1 MKTLLPNTFFI
12 LLLFSFGLFVSN
24 SNKDYEDY
32 LPISGE
38 VISSAPLYGS
48 GSPGNLTGS
57 PGDSGQTCTNCHS
70 SGSTDY
76 SLVPTISTDIPGT
89 GYALGQTY
97 SITVSTSSSGADA
110 FGFELTAEKSDNS
123 NAGVFDLTG
132 ATGSPKLIEG
142 GSSVTNNTD
151 SFSQWTFNWT
161 APATDEGNITFYAA
175 VLAGSGSGTNNDD
188 TVLTSETV
196 DATLG
201 IRDEE
206 MLVFDIYPNPS
217 NQFVTIQLPVGLSS
231 SSVEIYDYS
240 GRNIKSAKI
249 NRFDNK
255 LDLSD
260 VSQGL
265 YFIMLNSDGKSGV
278 QTLIRN

>member
-24 SNKDYEDY
+24 SNKDYEEY

-38 VISSAPLYGS
+38 GISSAPLYGS
-48 GSPGNLTGS
+48 GSPGNYTGS
-57 PGDSGQTCTNCHS
+57 PGDSNQTCTSCHGAGAS
-70 SGSTDY
+70 Y
-76 SLVPTISTDIPGT
+76 SLAPTISTNIPGT
-89 GYALGQTY
+89 GYVLGQTY

-123 NAGVFDLTG
+123 NVGVFDISG
-132 ATGSPKLIEG
+132 ATGSPKLIL
-142 GSSVTNNTD
+142 SNSAVTHSTD
-151 SFSQWTFNWT
+151 NFSQWTFNWT
-161 APATDEGNITFYAA
+161 APATSQDQVTFYAA
-175 VLAGSGSGTNNDD
+175 VLAGSGSGTNNDE

-196 DATLG
+196 AEATLG
-201 IRDEE
+201 VRDED

-217 NQFVTIQLPVGLSS
+217 NQFVTIQLPEGLSS
-231 SSVEIYDYS
+231 SSVKLFDNT

-249 NRFDNK
+249 NKNNNE

-260 VSQGL
+260 VSQGV
-265 YFIMLNSDGKSGV
+265 YYIMLNSDGKTGV
-278 QTLIRN
+278 QTLIKN

>member
-1 MKTLLPNTFFI
+1 MKTFLPNTFFI

-57 PGDSGQTCTNCHS
+57 PGDSGQTCTNCHG
-70 SGSTDY
+70 GSTSY

-89 GYALGQTY
+89 GYVFSQTY
-97 SITVSTSSSGADA
+97 LITVSTSSSADN

-123 NAGVFDLTG
+123 NVGVFDVSG
-132 ATGSPKLIEG
+132 ATGSPKLIVSN
-142 GSSVTNNTD
+142 SSVTNSSKD
-151 SFSQWTFNWT
+151 FSQWTFNWT
-161 APATDEGNITFYAA
+161 APATNEGQITFYAA
-175 VLAGSGSGTNNDD
+175 VLAGSGSGTNNDE

-201 IRDEE
+201 VRDEE

-249 NRFDNK
+249 NRLDNK